1 MFDPRD
7 VKVAKLLTA
16 GLAVNGTSAFAAPA
30 NNNAT
35 RNRYLLGFQVS
46 YSANFAASGVQLED
60 VNGNLLVH
68 VGTWVGDYINLIGQ
82 PLLVGAPGANG
93 LVVRNTMVAGEAFQA
108 WVMFADIQGA
118 LVPAFA
124 VNA

>member
-1 MFDPRD
+1 MFNPSD

-16 GLAVNGTSAFAAPA
+16 GLAVNGTAAFAAPA
-30 NNNAT
+30 NNAN
-35 RNRYLLGFQVS
+35 RNRYLLGFQVG

-68 VGTWVGDYINLIGQ
+68 AGTWVGQAFDFIGQ
-82 PLLVGAPGANG
+82 PLLVGVPGANG
-93 LVVRNTMVAGEAFQA
+93 LVLRNTMVAGEAFQA